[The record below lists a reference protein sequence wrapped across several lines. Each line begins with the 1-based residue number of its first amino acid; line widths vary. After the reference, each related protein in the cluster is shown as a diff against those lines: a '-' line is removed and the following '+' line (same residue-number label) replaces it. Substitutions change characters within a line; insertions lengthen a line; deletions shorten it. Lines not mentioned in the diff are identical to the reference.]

1 MAGAAVLSHK
11 QGLYPGDYLRQW
23 LSPILDGEL
32 GVRSFG
38 DLKLTTGEDP
48 GMSLADGHNYR
59 LVVHVSDVTR
69 AELVRLPWDYP
80 FYGYEDHNTQDV
92 IEAVRASMS
101 IPFFFGQ
108 FVSTRVLQPSPYHGR
123 MAARPSR
130 ATKAGQ

>member
-1 MAGAAVLSHK
+1 MAVTDPRRRAGG
-11 QGLYPGDYLRQW
+11 QD
-23 LSPILDGEL
+23 
-32 GVRSFG
+32 FG

-80 FYGYEDHNTQDV
+80 FYGYEDRDPGRRRGHASVDVHPLLLHN
-92 IEAVRASMS
+92 S
-101 IPFFFGQ
+101 FN
-108 FVSTRVLQPSPYHGR
+108 RVLQPSPYHGR